1 MKDLYFIEVFDP
13 VPAYHFHIKL
23 GKYSRNDF
31 FPKIKTNASKNS
43 ILNICLTFCE
53 IGRPFEVWEGEK
65 SNLLSVHS
73 AISLTTLMIYWK
85 NHHWHGSIIFID
97 LGIVRGSAED
107 MIKIHSEPKKTGMI
121 SKCCVMSSIEKKKKN
136 AVLNAVLNVVFRCD
150 RVFFR
155 ERAEQRKCDH
165 KLKESQ
171 PDAQSTQA
179 KSHAFKKR
187 GNLIVN
193 VLAYH

>member
-1 MKDLYFIEVFDP
+1 
-13 VPAYHFHIKL
+13 
-23 GKYSRNDF
+23 
-31 FPKIKTNASKNS
+31 
-43 ILNICLTFCE
+43 
-53 IGRPFEVWEGEK
+53 
-65 SNLLSVHS
+65 
-73 AISLTTLMIYWK
+73 
-85 NHHWHGSIIFID
+85 
-97 LGIVRGSAED
+97 
-107 MIKIHSEPKKTGMI
+107 MIKIHSDPKKIGMI
-121 SKCCVMSSIEKKKKN
+121 SKFSVMSFIEEKTKN
-136 AVLNAVLNVVFRCD
+136 AVVNAVLNVVFRCD
-150 RVFFR
+150 RIFFC